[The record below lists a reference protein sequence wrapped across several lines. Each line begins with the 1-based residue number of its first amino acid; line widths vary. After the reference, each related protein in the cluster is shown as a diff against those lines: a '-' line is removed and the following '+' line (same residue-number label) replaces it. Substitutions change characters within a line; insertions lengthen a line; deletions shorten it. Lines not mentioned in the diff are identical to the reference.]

1 MNRKR
6 RGVEMEENRNMK
18 SVFQVTGRIVSGL
31 SKTLDTSE
39 GKATLAN
46 LRNSIGKPLS
56 ETVDIWPLVF
66 SNLPDE
72 FLSASGHVTHEEE
85 AILTA
90 LQLYAVHQ
98 QGSRVSV
105 SLLEKT
111 DEWEN
116 MGKSLSYLRSQDSTA
131 IDRRFNTMITA
142 TDFEELIHHLR
153 QMIKLLK
160 AKEQGKVNYARLA
173 EDLYWFSRGYPE
185 SVRIRWTQ
193 SYYRTQ
199 KPKDKGDIE
208 NA

>member
-1 MNRKR
+1 
-6 RGVEMEENRNMK
+6 MEENITTE
-18 SVFQVTGRIVSGL
+18 SVFQVMGRIVSKL
-31 SKTLDTSE
+31 SKILDTSE

-56 ETVDIWPLVF
+56 QTVDVWPLVF
-66 SNLPDE
+66 SNLPDA
-72 FLSASGHVTHEEE
+72 FLSASGRVTHEEK
-85 AILTA
+85 AILSA
-90 LQLYAVHQ
+90 LQLYAIHQ
-98 QGSRVSV
+98 QGSKESV

-116 MGKSLSYLRSQDSTA
+116 IGQSLNCLRSEDSVA
-131 IDRRFNTMITA
+131 IDRRFNAMITA
-142 TDFEELIHHLR
+142 KDFEELIYHLR

-160 AKEQGKVNYARLA
+160 AKEQVKVNYARLA

-185 SVRIRWTQ
+185 SVRIRWAQ